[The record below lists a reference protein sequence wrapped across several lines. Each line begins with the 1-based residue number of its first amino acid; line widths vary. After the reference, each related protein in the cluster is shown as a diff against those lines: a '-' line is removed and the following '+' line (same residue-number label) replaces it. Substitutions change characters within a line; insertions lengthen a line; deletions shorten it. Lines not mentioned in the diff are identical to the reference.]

1 MAMRLCLERTRL
13 PGTMTKWSADR
24 MADTKPALVLH
35 LASGGEPLVFALP
48 DENPDEL
55 AKKLPLLVQHGSVEA
70 VQNKEGS
77 SVVVNFAHVAAAYVE
92 DLQRR
97 GKVFGLH

>member
-1 MAMRLCLERTRL
+1 
-13 PGTMTKWSADR
+13 

-35 LASGGEPLVFALP
+35 LATGGEPLVFPLNGKDAA
-48 DENPDEL
+48 DL
-55 AKKLPLLVQHGSVEA
+55 ASKLHLLLEHGAVEA
-70 VQNKEGS
+70 VQTKEDTKI
-77 SVVVNFAHVAAAYVE
+77 VVNFAHVVAAYVE

>member
-1 MAMRLCLERTRL
+1 
-13 PGTMTKWSADR
+13 

-35 LASGGEPLVFALP
+35 LASGGEPLVFALRS
-48 DENPDEL
+48 EHAREL
-55 AKKLPLLVQHGSVEA
+55 AGKLHLLLEHGSVEA
-70 VQNKEGS
+70 VQTKEDTK
-77 SVVVNFAHVAAAYVE
+77 VVVNFAHVAAAYVD